1 MKDKKYE
8 NEDKLLKCIMWYVEC
23 DKWTNPHE
31 KLTLFALPSN
41 NVLLFFWLQV
51 FFSSYFFCLIL
62 AEKKHVFILH
72 FD

>member
-41 NVLLFFWLQV
+41 NVLRFF
-51 FFSSYFFCLIL
+51 FFIFFCLIL